1 MLKLRWSSGSFRGV
15 INKRGGQKQIHP
27 YLFYWINRNS
37 YTNKSLRIVFPAHS
51 LSMQSWLSWMLH
63 LMENGYSFVFV
74 GDFWNWSPKFLRQ
87 PLTNIVNTLGFK
99 SLRLEAKLP
108 SLTAFIYSWTD
119 LLFSS
124 EGGFQCQTHCS
135 HCLAYSVLCKLWL
148 KEGELMVVAC
158 IVPFESMFSHLN
170 LIKDSTD
177 FRSRWKYTYS
187 CKRHRRPKPT
197 AQRRQRD
204 QNSKPFYPGRAH
216 AWGSCQ
222 WEQIVKKAKFKLQQ
236 KVIHEEQTTGEKG
249 KKIQMKDSKLMKN
262 KSAATHTCLFLK
274 MGIYH
279 FSLHGRSVLKN
290 ICHHMNIQT
299 KYLWSRK
306 EHAKATGVVIAL
318 TEWTCEPTKPE
329 NNNNIQWHWK
339 KEKDAY
345 LWQCYRQ
352 PLFYL
357 FTHKH
362 KNGVFETLQPQSFSK
377 AQIFS
382 ASEYLSCGHKRP
394 KHWFFCVFYYL
405 SKKKPTKTNTHMCST
420 IYLTLIISHKAFLWS
435 LGGLP

>member
-1 MLKLRWSSGSFRGV
+1 MRE
-15 INKRGGQKQIHP
+15 
-27 YLFYWINRNS
+27 
-37 YTNKSLRIVFPAHS
+37 
-51 LSMQSWLSWMLH
+51 LSM
-63 LMENGYSFVFV
+63 
-74 GDFWNWSPKFLRQ
+74 R
-87 PLTNIVNTLGFK
+87 
-99 SLRLEAKLP
+99 A
-108 SLTAFIYSWTD
+108 
-119 LLFSS
+119 
-124 EGGFQCQTHCS
+124 
-135 HCLAYSVLCKLWL
+135 
-148 KEGELMVVAC
+148 
-158 IVPFESMFSHLN
+158 
-170 LIKDSTD
+170 
-177 FRSRWKYTYS
+177 
-187 CKRHRRPKPT
+187 
-197 AQRRQRD
+197 
-204 QNSKPFYPGRAH
+204 NS
-216 AWGSCQ
+216 
-222 WEQIVKKAKFKLQQ
+222 Q
-236 KVIHEEQTTGEKG
+236 KGKVQTTAKGHTWGTNNWRKG

-299 KYLWSRK
+299 KCLWSRK

-318 TEWTCEPTKPE
+318 TEWKWEPTKPE

-345 LWQCYRQ
+345 LWQCCRQ

-362 KNGVFETLQPQSFSK
+362 KNWVFETLQPQSFSK

-382 ASEYLSCGHKRP
+382 ASEYLSCGDKRP
-394 KHWFFCVFYYL
+394 KHWFFCYL
-405 SKKKPTKTNTHMCST
+405 SKKKPTKTNTRMCST